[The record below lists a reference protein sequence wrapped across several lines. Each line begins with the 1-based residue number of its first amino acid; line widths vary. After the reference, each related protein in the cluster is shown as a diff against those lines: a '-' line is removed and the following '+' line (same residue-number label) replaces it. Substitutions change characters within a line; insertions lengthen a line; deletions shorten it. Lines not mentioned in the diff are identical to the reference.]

1 MPVENTKKRIK
12 LGIPKGSLQES
23 TIELFRKAGFS
34 IKVNERSY
42 KPSIDDEEIECLLI
56 RAQEIPKYVE
66 EGVLDAGLSGKDWI
80 METESDIEE
89 VADLFCPIPN
99 FGKVRLVIAIPEN
112 SNIKTV
118 KDLEGKR
125 IATELVNVTK
135 SFLKKNKVN
144 ADVEFSWGA
153 TEVKVPEMV
162 DAISELTET
171 GYSLK
176 ANKLRILDTIFESTP
191 RFIANKKSMSDS
203 WKNQK
208 IKEVSL
214 LLNGALAATSK
225 VGLKMN
231 IEKKNLNN
239 LLSLLPSLK
248 NPTISE
254 LSDKTWVAVEIIIEE
269 KVVREIIPQMKQAG
283 AQGIVEYPLNKVI
296 Y

>member
-1 MPVENTKKRIK
+1 MCNSICGGWKIMPVENTKKRIK

-118 KDLEGKR
+118 KDLNGKR

-135 SFLKKNKVN
+135 SFLKKNRVR

-153 TEVKVPEMV
+153 TEVKVV
-162 DAISELTET
+162 IGIDAIVEVTET
-171 GYSLK
+171 GSSLRANNLREIATVCESTTQLIANRRSWLNSLK
-176 ANKLRILDTIFESTP
+176 RA
-191 RFIANKKSMSDS
+191 
-203 WKNQK
+203 K
-208 IKEVSL
+208 IE
-214 LLNGALAATSK
+214 
-225 VGLKMN
+225 N
-231 IEKKNLNN
+231 I
-239 LLSLLPSLK
+239 
-248 NPTISE
+248 
-254 LSDKTWVAVEIIIEE
+254 
-269 KVVREIIPQMKQAG
+269 
-283 AQGIVEYPLNKVI
+283 
-296 Y
+296 